1 MSFNTVNNQHLPNK
15 CPAANIWSTPNM
27 HPINLS
33 KTSIFRCLTNKHP
46 PILSQQLK
54 KFLLTHKPACHI
66 MLLPI
71 RLHIHMW
78 VVYLHMFHADIQLK
92 AYMLSNFHQTN
103 HQSTYKNYQ
112 TMSFSASCALCQMV
126 NNSNSRNYK
135 AMKLSR
141 RLVNRFDRIRQDN
154 FSFMGIKKGSVI
166 LCFTIEQ

>member
-1 MSFNTVNNQHLPNK
+1 MSPQH
-15 CPAANIWSTPNM
+15 ANSNSTKLLQIP
-27 HPINLS
+27 HE
-33 KTSIFRCLTNKHP
+33 KTSSSYLSTNTRT
-46 PILSQQLK
+46 K
-54 KFLLTHKPACHI
+54 KLLTRKPACHI

-141 RLVNRFDRIRQDN
+141 LVNRFDRIRQDN
-154 FSFMGIKKGSVI
+154 FSFLGIRKGSVI